1 MPPAERGV
9 VGIKPPSRTVFFGNL
24 HPNIDDSVLLEL
36 CIQAGPVSSVR
47 VQRGD
52 AQRVGGRAMGFV
64 TYTHLDSAMYCL
76 GLYRGLLQL
85 YGAHVNV
92 NFANKVR
99 HYCSVILTCRRAN
112 MQPASQPA
120 CLPAGPHKLGKRCFV
135 TLLTLVPF
143 LTLVLLPLSLRLP
156 ALC

>member
-36 CIQAGPVSSVR
+36 CIQAGPVSIVR
-47 VQRGD
+47 GQRGE

-120 CLPAGPHKLGKRCFV
+120 CLPVCLLGH
-135 TLLTLVPF
+135 T
-143 LTLVLLPLSLRLP
+143 S
-156 ALC
+156 